1 MAIYNLGS
9 INIDYFY
16 KAPHLLKAG
25 ETLAASEISQGLG
38 GKGANQSV
46 ACARSGAQ
54 LYHIGRLHEK
64 DKNWLSFLEQAG
76 VDISHV
82 QLDEEVPTG
91 HAIIIIDEKS
101 GENQI
106 LLMAGANAAI
116 DEELLNKALAHAG
129 PSDWALCQNET
140 NLAVEFLTM
149 AHQKGLSICY
159 SAAPFVKER
168 VLSVLKI
175 VDLLVVNEIE
185 AADIQAALSK
195 SPEEWGVPHLIITRG
210 AEGADYFGKEGQF
223 HQAAQKV
230 KAVDTTGAGDT
241 YLGYLLGRLSC
252 GDTMKQAMALAA
264 SAAAIQV
271 TRMGTAE
278 AIVSLSELKSLNKDG

>member
-38 GKGANQSV
+38 GKVQINLLPAHVQAHSFTILEGCMRKIKLAF
-46 ACARSGAQ
+46 
-54 LYHIGRLHEK
+54 
-64 DKNWLSFLEQAG
+64 FLEQAG